1 MTSIWTKSAILR
13 FWVRYWEVLLYL
25 LLQSYKGLSKTSKS
39 HLVFAH
45 LTSFCE
51 QIGIG
56 LARFSEQT
64 FERTHSQ
71 WVEYSRYRLIG
82 DRELTDFTKI
92 DSISQN
98 WLSTKFLCV
107 WAIEIMIQ
115 ICGKPVPLK
124 KNPDEP
130 KNRQKQHF
138 LAKIGQIMT
147 KFHFKH

>member
-13 FWVRYWEVLLYL
+13 FWVSYCEVLLYL

-64 FERTHSQ
+64 FERTHSR
-71 WVEYSRYRLIG
+71 WVECSRYPLI
-82 DRELTDFTKI
+82 REVTNAQYEEVFLKVLMDF
-92 DSISQN
+92 N
-98 WLSTKFLCV
+98 VL
-107 WAIEIMIQ
+107 
-115 ICGKPVPLK
+115 
-124 KNPDEP
+124 
-130 KNRQKQHF
+130 H
-138 LAKIGQIMT
+138 IG
-147 KFHFKH
+147 

>member
-13 FWVRYWEVLLYL
+13 FWVRYCEVLLYL

-39 HLVFAH
+39 HLIFAR
-45 LTSFCE
+45 LTSFCK

-82 DRELTDFTKI
+82 EVTNPRYGAVLQKVLIDF
-92 DSISQN
+92 N
-98 WLSTKFLCV
+98 VLHL
-107 WAIEIMIQ
+107 
-115 ICGKPVPLK
+115 G
-124 KNPDEP
+124 
-130 KNRQKQHF
+130 
-138 LAKIGQIMT
+138 
-147 KFHFKH
+147 